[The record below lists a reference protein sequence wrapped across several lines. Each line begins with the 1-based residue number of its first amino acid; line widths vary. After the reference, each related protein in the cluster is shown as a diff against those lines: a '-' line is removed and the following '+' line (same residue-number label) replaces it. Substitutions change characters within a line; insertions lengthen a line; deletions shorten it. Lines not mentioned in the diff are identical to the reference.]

1 MSPKTPTPKC
11 LARQEKIK
19 AVALELFLTK
29 GYHNTSLSDII
40 KISGGSYTNIYSAFK
55 NKEGLFFEILNDVCR
70 EHFETINSKIAKIK
84 SEKLDEILYS
94 FGLSFVEIFNTPQ
107 SITFGKIIYS
117 QVYSG
122 DKTLVEWIK
131 NNQKNFAFN
140 ILVQCFQKQK
150 NAYLVQNA
158 QKLADLFCV
167 MLKEPFHSLNV
178 LTDLP
183 PMSKKEQKRHVKFV
197 SDFFLN
203 SIKEAGKIYP

>member
-1 MSPKTPTPKC
+1 M
-11 LARQEKIK
+11 
-19 AVALELFLTK
+19 
-29 GYHNTSLSDII
+29 D
-40 KISGGSYTNIYSAFK
+40 
-55 NKEGLFFEILNDVCR
+55 
-70 EHFETINSKIAKIK
+70 
-84 SEKLDEILYS
+84 
-94 FGLSFVEIFNTPQ
+94 
-107 SITFGKIIYS
+107 
-117 QVYSG
+117 
-122 DKTLVEWIK
+122 
-131 NNQKNFAFN
+131 
-140 ILVQCFQKQK
+140 QKQSKKFRLQHTRAVLSKAK

>member
-1 MSPKTPTPKC
+1 MIKTKVPTQKPI
-11 LARQEKIK
+11 ARQEKIK
-19 AVALELFLTK
+19 AVALDLFLTK

-40 KISGGSYTNIYSAFK
+40 KISGGSYTSIYNAFR
-55 NKEGLFFEILNDVCR
+55 NKEGLFFEILNDVCKK
-70 EHFETINSKIAKIK
+70 HFETISSKIADIK
-84 SEKLDEILYS
+84 SDKLDEFLYS

-107 SITFGKIIYS
+107 SITFAKIIYS
-117 QVYSG
+117 QVYSE

-150 NAYLVQNA
+150 NKYLAQNA
-158 QKLADLFCV
+158 QKLADMFCV

-183 PMSKKEQKRHVKFV
+183 LMSKKEQEKHVKFV
-197 SDFFLN
+197 STFFLN
-203 SIKEAGKIYP
+203 SVKMHQND